1 MLWVLL
7 VSEMLMWTL
16 YGNIATFYPPYRTL
30 HHGSINDAMV
40 GVVLAMFEGSILI
53 ASPIVSLLLQRVG
66 RKRFI
71 IIGNIAMILSS
82 VGFGLTVYIEDD
94 TTYFITSIILRL
106 IQGFG
111 DAAGSTAIFS
121 IIGSEFPDQR
131 DEYFGYFESAVG
143 IGLMSGPVIGQLIFN
158 MVGFEQTF
166 YYTALILTI
175 PFIAQIIYVPNT
187 LNRGGVDD

>member
-1 MLWVLL
+1 M
-7 VSEMLMWTL
+7 
-16 YGNIATFYPPYRTL
+16 
-30 HHGSINDAMV
+30 
-40 GVVLAMFEGSILI
+40 
-53 ASPIVSLLLQRVG
+53 
-66 RKRFI
+66 
-71 IIGNIAMILSS
+71 
-82 VGFGLTVYIEDD
+82 
-94 TTYFITSIILRL
+94 